1 MNMRRRVVS
10 YLLLAALSLAGMP
23 AAFAQAQKAARSP
36 DVIFVPTPQEVVED
50 MLRLVDVKKGDVLY
64 DLGSGDGRIPITAAK
79 LYGIRAIGIDIDPQ
93 RIAEATANVKAA
105 GLEHRITLIL
115 GDIFDPKVKIGEAT
129 VVSLYLLERLNIQ
142 LIPRLKT
149 ELKPGS
155 RVVSHAFT
163 MGSQWAPDKIGNVE
177 GTPIYLWTI
186 PKP

>member
-1 MNMRRRVVS
+1 MGH
-10 YLLLAALSLAGMP
+10 LSLAGSLAV
-23 AAFAQAQKAARSP
+23 AALISVAAAAPQQVAAPVREP
-36 DVIFVPTPQEVVED
+36 DVIFVPTRQAVADGMMKLASVGKNDVV
-50 MLRLVDVKKGDVLY
+50 Y
-64 DLGSGDGRIPITAAK
+64 DLGCGDGMLLMAAA
-79 LYGIRAIGIDIDPQ
+79 RAGARAVGIDIDPR

-105 GLEHRITLIL
+105 GLENRITLIL
-115 GDIFDPKVKIGEAT
+115 GDFFDPKVKIGEAT
-129 VVSLYLLERLNIQ
+129 VVTLYLLERLNIQ

-155 RVVSHAFT
+155 RVVSHAWT

>member
-1 MNMRRRVVS
+1 MGKLLVAAI
-10 YLLLAALSLAGMP
+10 LLLTTALAAAP
-23 AAFAQAQKAARSP
+23 AAQQTAAPVREP
-36 DVIFVPTPQEVVED
+36 DVIFVATRQAVADGMMKLANVGKNDVV
-50 MLRLVDVKKGDVLY
+50 Y
-64 DLGSGDGRIPITAAK
+64 DLGCGDGQLVMAAA
-79 LYGIRAIGIDIDPQ
+79 RAGARAVGIDIDPQ

-105 GLEHRITLIL
+105 GLENRITLIL
-115 GDIFDPKVKIGEAT
+115 GDIFDPKIKIGEAT

>member
-1 MNMRRRVVS
+1 MGH
-10 YLLLAALSLAGMP
+10 LSLAGRLAV
-23 AAFAQAQKAARSP
+23 AALMSVAAAAPQQVAAPVREP
-36 DVIFVPTPQEVVED
+36 DVIFVATRQAVADGMMKLANVGKNDVV
-50 MLRLVDVKKGDVLY
+50 Y
-64 DLGSGDGRIPITAAK
+64 DLGCGDGQLVMAAA
-79 LYGIRAIGIDIDPQ
+79 RAGARAVGIDIDPR
-93 RIAEATANVKAA
+93 RIEEATANVKSA

-115 GDIFDPKVKIGEAT
+115 GDIFDPKIKIGEAT

>member
-1 MNMRRRVVS
+1 MGHFS
-10 YLLLAALSLAGMP
+10 KAGSLAVVALMSIAAVAPQQVAAP
-23 AAFAQAQKAARSP
+23 AREP
-36 DVIFVPTPQEVVED
+36 DVIFVATRQAVADGMMKLANVSKNDVV
-50 MLRLVDVKKGDVLY
+50 Y
-64 DLGSGDGRIPITAAK
+64 DLGCGDGQLVMAAA
-79 LYGIRAIGIDIDPQ
+79 RAGARAVGIDIDPQ